1 MSIVGTI
8 EIQPLV
14 TYEEVLHLQP
24 EELIPVVQCLK
35 YHTGFSGT
43 QLINITAVD
52 YLIQKPVI
60 LSQQANPLEATSN
73 QQPRFTV
80 IYMFTCTGQNLRL
93 FIKVK
98 TDELTPLPSISEYFK
113 SSTWYEREI
122 WDLFGIFF
130 LNNADLRRI
139 LNDYGFEGHPFRK
152 DFPLTGY
159 TQLQYDLS
167 QKRLISVDVQLSS
180 MLRK

>member
-1 MSIVGTI
+1 MSIVGSI
-8 EIQPLV
+8 EIQPFV

-35 YHTGFSGT
+35 HHTGFSGT

-52 YLIQKPVI
+52 YLIQKPLDTV
-60 LSQQANPLEATSN
+60 TSN

-130 LNNADLRRI
+130 VNNADLRRI